1 MRDVT
6 KCGGGFINMVEINL
20 YRGTNCMTRCQLL
33 TASLFLLLGLYR
45 VASSFS
51 KYRTVGL
58 RFHYRDD
65 ILVCV
70 DSSNGFRLL
79 DVRNRRLAAFH
90 ENVELPRVPSGRGHW
105 GGQGDLQ
112 PLSGV
117 AFNPGDMLHSMLL
130 FSHRRE
136 RVPLL

>member
-1 MRDVT
+1 
-6 KCGGGFINMVEINL
+6 MVEVTL
-20 YRGTNCMTRCQLL
+20 VHGTNCKNRCQLL
-33 TASLFLLLGLYR
+33 TAPFVLFSGLSR

-51 KYRTVGL
+51 EHRTFGL

-70 DSSNGFRLL
+70 DSANGFRLL

-117 AFNPGDMLHSMLL
+117 AFNPGDTLHSMLL
-130 FSHRRE
+130 FSHRR
-136 RVPLL
+136 VMA